1 MSRATVDLERS
12 SPSNRFTQNI
22 VAEAITIVLVI
33 LFGILSSI
41 LIVRGLPQTPVYEF
55 YLFILVFTWVNMLIP
70 LGAMGMDVAL
80 RRHVPEVVSTQSSML
95 TRNIGVAVL
104 TTIVT
109 SLSIVAVMY
118 VLVAILPQDFFVPSY
133 AVPFLQ
139 LALWTIILTAASTV
153 MQGAFRG
160 MQEMRYCTFAMGLFH
175 GAYVAGLVVLFLT
188 GTMTLLTVIIANFA
202 ASGLTIAYEAGVLQ
216 RLLRSYRSDS
226 KGEARVTSIRSMTS
240 TASQGLALALLGAVL
255 VYVPIL
261 IANQHRTSDV
271 VLAGLGLALSV
282 AVWIQQGLSAPFR
295 VLMPRAA
302 GDAAQRAWTTIK
314 GYMSRAWK
322 LGVLLAAF
330 VTVISVFF
338 AAPVLIVMFATEGLV
353 ALPFFVLMTG
363 GFLIYPLVVM
373 FSDTLIGL
381 GRIRSVLATNAVWTV
396 VVLMVLWFLT
406 PIWREVV
413 VALIW
418 LVVIP
423 FFVVFIIL
431 YQRRTESRV
440 EFGFLPKTL
449 GVLAIVALGAFGILW
464 SGSVAIT
471 VWGLAGIVSWLFQI
485 GLILTAVPLAIVYL
499 WMLIRGRVLDAGD
512 TFALL
517 RMSEELHPV
526 SRPVSWLVERMSR
539 HDEPSP

>member
-314 GYMSRAWK
+314 GYMNRAWK

-406 PIWREVV
+406 PVWREVV